1 MFKKLQLL
9 ALALFL
15 PFYVAAQSG
24 TITGKITDAKTGE
37 PLTGA
42 TVIIQSNPSQGG
54 AAGANGIYTINNV
67 TAGDYT
73 LIAKFIGFKEVRSS
87 VSVGSGIVTVDFSLS
102 EDILGLEDIVV
113 TGIASRSSKAV
124 SEVAISRINAA
135 ELTEKN
141 SYNSVSQLLTSK
153 VAGVSVQP
161 ASGTVGGGIR
171 FLVRSGGG
179 LNGNGQP
186 VIYIDGIRV
195 DNAQS
200 GFGAGGQN
208 YGTLSDV
215 NPETIE
221 SVDFLKGPAAAALYG
236 TSGSN
241 GVVLITTKKGEISP
255 GGNTVNVNYKYT
267 NGISDQAVDLKE
279 DYLISAKDANAIINQ
294 GAIESHD
301 VSISG
306 GNESFRYFTA
316 FNNRNEEGIVGQNS
330 QVRQT
335 VQANF
340 DAFLSEKI
348 TLSAT
353 TNFSLNTVNLPQ
365 NDNNIFGWLGNTLLF
380 PNSYAFT
387 DSAAIAAYENE
398 SQTNRFMGSFKF
410 NYRPITG
417 LSINL
422 SAGMDNSDL
431 RSFTYQSPEFRYG
444 SLGFDGSK
452 NVFNRQNSQSTFDV
466 NASYTFNINDQITSN
481 TVIGTQIFNRKFQ
494 TTQIGRQEYSTSLV
508 RDAQSAAIINT
519 ASEGFGHNRSAGIFF
534 QEEINYDQ
542 TYFLTVGGRQDFA
555 SAFGNQAANIFY
567 PKASAAVRVDKLG
580 VLPSAIDFLKLRVAY
595 GETGILPG
603 QNDGIRLLWQTT
615 NSGFGIGG
623 VPSSIGN
630 AEIEPERVR
639 ELEFG
644 LEASFFKNYG
654 IDFTYYIQNAEN
666 SIIGLQNSPS
676 TGLVASDSPFNI
688 GKKEGSGYELALNA
702 TPIINRGFQVDF
714 TALISYAENKVTN
727 LGGAQPIRDGFD
739 LNTIQEGLPQS
750 AFFPQ
755 EIRGALFDPVTGF
768 YTGADIA
775 AGEEGR
781 IFAGIPYPEYQG
793 SFSLNVRFLKNF
805 NLYALLDYQLGLSIF
820 NNTLLFAN
828 NFGNGAEY
836 ETLQGLLEGTPG
848 VGSSFYNNNADPSD
862 DITPLTPGTPE
873 YIAAANRYATLN
885 TNSDFGYVSK
895 ADFARLR
902 EVSISYNFNDL
913 INSSPLSQY
922 VKSASISFSGTN
934 LWLSSKYSG
943 VDPEVNFAG
952 ARSSSRGQDFLTLP
966 QARSFFATFN
976 IGF

>member
-15 PFYVAAQSG
+15 PIVVSAQSG
-24 TITGKITDAKTGE
+24 TITGTITDASSGD

-42 TVIIQSNPSQGG
+42 TVIIESNPSKGG
-54 AAGANGIYTINNV
+54 AADIDGNYTIDNV
-67 TAGDYT
+67 AAGDYT
-73 LIAKFIGFKEVRSS
+73 LVAKFIGFKEVRTQ
-87 VSVGSGIVTVDFSLS
+87 VTVGSGTVNVDFELS
-102 EDILGLEDIVV
+102 ADVLGLEDVVV

-124 SEVAISRINAA
+124 SEVAISRVDAA
-135 ELTEKN
+135 KLTETN

-161 ASGTVGGGIR
+161 ASGNVGGGIR

-186 VIYIDGIRV
+186 VIYVDGVRID
-195 DNAQS
+195 NSQT
-200 GFGAGGQN
+200 GFGAGGQSFS
-208 YGTLSDV
+208 TLSDI

-255 GGNTVNVNYKYT
+255 NGNSVNVNYKYT
-267 NGISDQAVDLKE
+267 NGITDQAVEMEE
-279 DYLISAKDANAIINQ
+279 DYLISAEDFNAIVRE
-294 GAIESHD
+294 GSIEAHD
-301 VSISG
+301 VSVSG
-306 GNESFRYFTA
+306 GNDSFRYFTS
-316 FNNRNEEGIVGQNS
+316 FNDRSEQGIVGQNS
-330 QVRQT
+330 QGRQT

-340 DAFLSEKI
+340 DAFLSEKV
-348 TLSAT
+348 TLSANT
-353 TNFSLNTVNLPQ
+353 SFALNRVNTPQ
-365 NDNNIFGWLGNTLLF
+365 NDNNIFGWLGNTMLF
-380 PNSYAFT
+380 PTSYVFT
-387 DSAAIAAYENE
+387 DSAAIAAFENE
-398 SQTNRFMGSFKF
+398 SETNRFIGSFKF

-422 SAGMDNSDL
+422 SAGLDNSDV

-444 SLGFDGSK
+444 SLGFEGAK
-452 NVFNRQNSQSTFDV
+452 NVFNRQNSQATFDANV
-466 NASYTFNINDQITSN
+466 SYTFNPTDKITSS
-481 TVIGTQIFNRKFQ
+481 TVVGTQVFDRTFQ
-494 TTQIGRQEYSTSLV
+494 TTQIGRQNFSTSLV
-508 RDAQSAAIINT
+508 RDAQSASTINI
-519 ASEGFGHNRSAGIFF
+519 ASEGFGNTRSAGIFI

-542 TYFLTVGGRQDFA
+542 TYFLTIGGRQDFA
-555 SAFGNQAANIFY
+555 SAFGNETKDIFY

-580 VLPSAIDFLKLRVAY
+580 VLPSDINFLKLRVAY

-603 QNDGIRLLWQTT
+603 QNDGIRLLWGTT

-630 AEIEPERVR
+630 PSIEPERVK
-639 ELEFG
+639 ELELG
-644 LEASFFKNYG
+644 LEASFFENYG

-666 SIIGLQNSPS
+666 SIIGLRNSPS
-676 TGLVASDSPFNI
+676 TGLVASTSPFNI
-688 GKKEGSGYELALNA
+688 GEKEGSGYELAVNA
-702 TPIINRGFQVDF
+702 TPIINRDFQLDL
-714 TALISYAENKVTN
+714 TALISYSENEVTD
-727 LGGAQPIRDGFD
+727 LGDAQPIRDGFD
-739 LNTIQEGLPQS
+739 LNTTQEGLPV
-750 AFFPQ
+750 ATFFPQ
-755 EIRGALFDPVTGF
+755 EVRGATFDANGF
-768 YTGADIA
+768 YTGPDIA
-775 AGEEGR
+775 TGEEGR
-781 IFAGIPYPEYQG
+781 IALGTPYPEYQG
-793 SFSLNVRFLKNF
+793 SFSMNLRFLKNF

-820 NNTLLFAN
+820 NNSLLFAN

-836 ETLQGLLEGTPG
+836 ETLQGLLAGTPG
-848 VGSSFYNNNADPSD
+848 VGGSFYNNNADTSD
-862 DITPLTPGTPE
+862 DITPLTPGSPE
-873 YIAAANRYATLN
+873 YIAAAERYAELTPA
-885 TNSDFGYVSK
+885 SDFGYVEE

-943 VDPEVNFAG
+943 IDPEVNFTG
-952 ARSSSRGQDFLTLP
+952 NRSASRGQDFLTLP